1 MKGKNKY
8 EKGKLRRYIS
18 LSNKQILV
26 FVMII
31 GSVLRFFNYDDIPF
45 TADEFSALFRLK
57 FDSFYEL
64 IEKGVKI
71 DGHPAGVQVCLYYW
85 TKLFGESEWVVKL
98 PFTILGICSIYFI
111 FLIGK
116 KWFNETVGL
125 IAAVY
130 VASLQFT
137 VMYSQIARPYISGF
151 FFGLIMVNFLTNL
164 ILKPERNFTRNIL
177 FFILAASICTYNH
190 HFSLLFAFM
199 VGITGIVLIK
209 KEYRLKYLLAGL
221 IVFVLYIPH
230 LRIFFYQL
238 GVGGVGG
245 VDGWLGKPNS
255 DFLFQFI
262 FYIFNYSVF
271 ALILSIL
278 IAISGFFKWKDRKIE
293 YQFMLISAIWFL
305 TSFLIG
311 YFYSIYFNPV
321 LQYSVL
327 IFSFPFLFFFMFAFL
342 KEQSARVNLLL
353 VVLISLVNIS
363 TLIFQRKHYSL
374 LYESI
379 LEHAVLDFKH
389 NSCDTSNTIFL
400 VDSEKKRTDYFV
412 RKHAIGEKFIFISTI
427 PLLQLKQLLEKETQT
442 KQKLYLGCLSSIPP
456 NIVPLIQDYFP
467 TIEIQNNYFEGTT
480 YVFSKEKNKTIKH
493 IDFLDFNSPISSNWA
508 SIEKTKIIHN
518 NSSPNQN
525 NYHLTKEV
533 EWGPTFATPLM
544 RVINNKNNFIDISV
558 EAKSKHSL
566 SGVVLVA
573 SLESNGKSIYWG
585 GTDFSELNQ
594 IELDSNEMQRFH
606 HSIKLSDIY
615 LDHTNLELKIYIWN
629 KNKRDF
635 FIDNFKIVLRD
646 GNPFIYGLIHNF

>member
-1 MKGKNKY
+1 MI
-8 EKGKLRRYIS
+8 KLARHIS
-18 LSNKQILV
+18 LSNKQILAV
-26 FVMII
+26 VMII
-31 GSVLRFFNYDDIPF
+31 AAILRFFNYDDIPF
-45 TADEFSALFRLK
+45 THDEFSALFRLK

-71 DGHPAGVQVCLYYW
+71 DGHPAGVQVFLYYW
-85 TKLFGESEWVVKL
+85 TKLFGTIEWVVKF
-98 PFTILGICSIYFI
+98 PFTIFGIFSIYFI

-137 VMYSQIARPYISGF
+137 IMYSQMARPYISGF
-151 FFGLIMVNFLTNL
+151 FFGLVMVNFLTNL
-164 ILKPERNFTRNIL
+164 ILKPERNFLRNIL
-177 FFILAASICTYNH
+177 FFIISASICTYNH
-190 HFSLLFAFM
+190 HFSLLFAFI
-199 VGITGIVLIK
+199 VGVTGIILIK

-245 VDGWLGKPNS
+245 EEGWLGKPNS

-262 FYIFNYSVF
+262 FYIFNYSFV

-278 IAISGFFKWKDRKIE
+278 IAITGIIYWKERKIK
-293 YQFMLISAIWFL
+293 YQFILISVIWFL
-305 TSFLIG
+305 TPFLIG
-311 YFYSIYFNPV
+311 YFYSIYYNPV

-353 VVLISLVNIS
+353 VILISLVNIS
-363 TLIFQRKHYSL
+363 TLIFQRKHYDL
-374 LYESI
+374 MYKSI
-379 LEHAVLDFKH
+379 FEHAVLDFKQ
-389 NSCDTSNTIFL
+389 NNCDTSTTIFL

-412 RKHAIGEKFIFISTI
+412 RKHRIRGKFIYISEK
-427 PLLQLKQLLEKETQT
+427 PHSELKQLLEKEKKR
-442 KQKLYLGCLSSIPP
+442 KQKLYLGCLSSIHP
-456 NIVPLIQDYFP
+456 NVVPLIQDYFP
-467 TIEIQNNYFEGTT
+467 TIEIQNNYFGGTT
-480 YVFSKEKNKTIKH
+480 YVFSKEKNKTIQY
-493 IDFLDFNSPISSNWA
+493 IDFLDFNSPISSNWT
-508 SIEKTKIIHN
+508 SIEKNKIIN
-518 NSSPNQN
+518 STSSPNQTT
-525 NYHLTKEV
+525 YHLTKDV
-533 EWGPTFATPLM
+533 EWGPTFAIPLM
-544 RVINNKNNFIDISV
+544 RKIKNKNNFIDISV
-558 EAKSKHSL
+558 EAKSEDSL
-566 SGVVLVA
+566 SGIVLVA

-594 IELDSNEMQRFH
+594 IESNSNEMQRFH

-615 LDHTNLELKIYIWN
+615 LNHTNLELKIYIWN

-635 FIDNFKIVLRD
+635 FIDNFNIVLRE
-646 GNPFIYGLIHNF
+646 GNPFVYGLIDNF

>member
-1 MKGKNKY
+1 MI
-8 EKGKLRRYIS
+8 KLVRHIS
-18 LSNKQILV
+18 LSNKQILAV
-26 FVMII
+26 VMII
-31 GSVLRFFNYDDIPF
+31 AAILRFFNYDDIPF
-45 TADEFSALFRLK
+45 THDEFSALFRLK

-71 DGHPAGVQVCLYYW
+71 DGHPAGVQVFLYYW
-85 TKLFGESEWVVKL
+85 TKLFGTIEWVVKF
-98 PFTILGICSIYFI
+98 PFTIFGIFSIYFI

-137 VMYSQIARPYISGF
+137 IMYSQMARPYISGF
-151 FFGLIMVNFLTNL
+151 FFGLVMVNFLTNL
-164 ILKPERNFTRNIL
+164 ILKPERNFLRNIL
-177 FFILAASICTYNH
+177 FFIISASICTYNH
-190 HFSLLFAFM
+190 HFSLLFAFI
-199 VGITGIVLIK
+199 VGVTGIILIK

-245 VDGWLGKPNS
+245 EEGWLGKPNS

-262 FYIFNYSVF
+262 FYIFNYSFV

-278 IAISGFFKWKDRKIE
+278 IAITGIIYWKERKIK
-293 YQFMLISAIWFL
+293 YQFILISVIWFL
-305 TSFLIG
+305 TPFLIG
-311 YFYSIYFNPV
+311 YFYSIYYNPV

-353 VVLISLVNIS
+353 VILISLVNIS
-363 TLIFQRKHYSL
+363 TLIFQRKHYDL
-374 LYESI
+374 MYKSI
-379 LEHAVLDFKH
+379 FEHAVLDFKQ
-389 NSCDTSNTIFL
+389 NNCDTSTTIFL

-412 RKHAIGEKFIFISTI
+412 RKHRIRGKFIYISEK
-427 PLLQLKQLLEKETQT
+427 PHSELKQLLEKEKKR
-442 KQKLYLGCLSSIPP
+442 KQKLYLGCLSSIHP
-456 NIVPLIQDYFP
+456 NVVPLIQDYFP
-467 TIEIQNNYFEGTT
+467 TIEIQNNYFGGTT
-480 YVFSKEKNKTIKH
+480 YVFSKEKNKTIQY
-493 IDFLDFNSPISSNWA
+493 IDFLDFNSPISSNWT
-508 SIEKTKIIHN
+508 SIEKNKIIN
-518 NSSPNQN
+518 NTSSPNQTI
-525 NYHLTKEV
+525 YHLTKDV
-533 EWGPTFATPLM
+533 EWGPTFAIPLM
-544 RVINNKNNFIDISV
+544 RKIKNKNNFIDISV
-558 EAKSKHSL
+558 EAKSEDSL
-566 SGVVLVA
+566 SGIVLVA

-594 IELDSNEMQRFH
+594 IQSNSNEMQRFH

-615 LDHTNLELKIYIWN
+615 LNHTNLELKIYIWN

-635 FIDNFKIVLRD
+635 FIDNFNIVLRE
-646 GNPFIYGLIHNF
+646 GNPFVYGLIDNF